1 MRTFKYKKSSS
12 LSYASVI
19 ESIEQIRTSIRW
31 NQNLPD
37 DEKSGILKQMTGL
50 REQFIS
56 LSRSERFSGA
66 GDDLAEVEAI
76 SPEGAAIKKKR
87 AASSLKRRRE
97 ALLEDDFVFDG
108 VLGDS
113 PALIETLEIC
123 RRAASTPLP
132 VLIQGDSGTGKELLA
147 KVVHNNSTRATQ
159 NFISVNCG
167 AIPANLIE
175 SELFGHKKGAFTG
188 ATADRKGLFESADKG
203 TVFLDEIGELSLE
216 GQVKLL
222 RVLQQGEVQ
231 RVGSNTLTSVDI
243 RVVAA
248 TNKDLRKMVE
258 EETFREDLYYRLGVI
273 HVFIPP
279 LRERRD
285 ELSVLIEYFLVEA
298 SRELGK
304 DPIQLHP
311 RLYAFFETYQW
322 PGNIREL
329 KNVIYRISCLADER
343 GDIPHLPVYM
353 KAEKTSTAIADTP
366 ELSSNNLSHV
376 RKAAGNAAE
385 KQFLMNGLHEVNGK
399 VTELAERLDMSRTYL
414 QRLLRQHNI
423 KSKEFKQ
430 PASTAKGKQSKGSTS
445 KASATS

>member
-1 MRTFKYKKSSS
+1 M
-12 LSYASVI
+12 
-19 ESIEQIRTSIRW
+19 
-31 NQNLPD
+31 
-37 DEKSGILKQMTGL
+37 
-50 REQFIS
+50 
-56 LSRSERFSGA
+56 
-66 GDDLAEVEAI
+66 
-76 SPEGAAIKKKR
+76 
-87 AASSLKRRRE
+87 
-97 ALLEDDFVFDG
+97 
-108 VLGDS
+108 
-113 PALIETLEIC
+113 
-123 RRAASTPLP
+123 
-132 VLIQGDSGTGKELLA
+132 
-147 KVVHNNSTRATQ
+147 
-159 NFISVNCG
+159 
-167 AIPANLIE
+167 
-175 SELFGHKKGAFTG
+175 
-188 ATADRKGLFESADKG
+188 
-203 TVFLDEIGELSLE
+203 
-216 GQVKLL
+216 
-222 RVLQQGEVQ
+222 
-231 RVGSNTLTSVDI
+231 GSNTLTSVDI

-430 PASTAKGKQSKGSTS
+430 PAPTAKGKQSKGSTS

>member
-19 ESIEQIRTSIRW
+19 ESMERIRTSIRW
-31 NQNLPD
+31 NQNLTED
-37 DEKSGILKQMTGL
+37 DKSDILKQMMGL
-50 REQFIS
+50 RKEFIS
-56 LSRSERFSGA
+56 LSRQERFSGA
-66 GDDLAEVEAI
+66 NDDLVEVEAI
-76 SPEGAAIKKKR
+76 SPEGAAIKKKK

-97 ALLEDDFVFDG
+97 ALLQDDFVFDG

-123 RRAASTPLP
+123 RRAATTTLP

-147 KVVHNNSTRATQ
+147 KVVHSNSHREKEH
-159 NFISVNCG
+159 FISVNCG

-188 ATADRKGLFESADKG
+188 ASSDRKGLFESADKG

-231 RVGSNTLTSVDI
+231 RVGSNSLTQVDI

-298 SRELGK
+298 SHELGRA
-304 DPIQLHP
+304 PIRLSP
-311 RLYAFFETYQW
+311 RVYAFFETYRW

-329 KNVIYRISCLADER
+329 KNVIYRISCLADEV
-343 GDIPHLPVYM
+343 GDISHLPVYM
-353 KAEKTSTAIADTP
+353 RSDKAGFVVTDSPD
-366 ELSSNNLSHV
+366 LSSNDLSQV

-385 KQFLMNGLHEVNGK
+385 KQFLMNGLHEFNGK
-399 VTELAERLDMSRTYL
+399 VTDLAEKLDMSRTYL
-414 QRLLRQHNI
+414 QRLLKQHNI

-430 PASTAKGKQSKGSTS
+430 T
-445 KASATS
+445 ASASQKKPTPVKDGAET